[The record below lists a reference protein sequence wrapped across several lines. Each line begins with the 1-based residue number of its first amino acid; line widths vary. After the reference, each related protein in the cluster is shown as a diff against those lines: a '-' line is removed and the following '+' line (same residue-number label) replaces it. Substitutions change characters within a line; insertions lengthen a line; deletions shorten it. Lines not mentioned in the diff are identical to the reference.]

1 MRNLWQTWGHP
12 SNVVHFIEL
21 LSIMNRGVVRA
32 EVLRR
37 RFRHSLQ
44 SLLSGN
50 VENNPASASKR
61 FIRVAA

>member
-1 MRNLWQTWGHP
+1 
-12 SNVVHFIEL
+12 VVQFIDL
-21 LSIMNRGVVRA
+21 LSIMNRGVVWRA